1 MSKQTDL
8 INIPDAITVSG
19 SKVGIGMSSPAREL
33 TVKGGLLGFR
43 NDTTGYASS
52 DGFDIGI
59 SGTNAY
65 LAQRENA
72 HIIIETNAT
81 ERMRI
86 DSSGNLLVGKTAS
99 GYANA
104 GHQLN
109 GGNSYAAFTRASGTP
124 VLVNRKTN
132 DGSLVEY
139 MKDGTG
145 VGSIGVDQ
153 YDNYTV
159 SSNRE
164 LIISTDR
171 TVSRSYVL
179 GDGGSSNGVFYPMT
193 DNDADFGSSSK
204 RWKDLYLSG
213 GVYLGGTGSANK
225 LSDYEEG
232 NFSPSLIGSISGSYE
247 STNLGRYTKVGRA
260 VYVQMSFNNIA
271 TTAVSG
277 NLSITGLPY
286 STSSV
291 DCVDMYHPMQVYNL
305 NWPATAKA
313 VYVFQSSSSGSSN
326 LELFYSRDAAASI
339 ALSNADLTGTYLRL
353 AFTYNT
359 AA

>member
-1 MSKQTDL
+1 M
-8 INIPDAITVSG
+8 
-19 SKVGIGMSSPAREL
+19 
-33 TVKGGLLGFR
+33 
-43 NDTTGYASS
+43 
-52 DGFDIGI
+52 
-59 SGTNAY
+59 
-65 LAQRENA
+65 
-72 HIIIETNAT
+72 
-81 ERMRI
+81 
-86 DSSGNLLVGKTAS
+86 
-99 GYANA
+99 
-104 GHQLN
+104 
-109 GGNSYAAFTRASGTP
+109 
-124 VLVNRKTN
+124 
-132 DGSLVEY
+132 
-139 MKDGTG
+139 
-145 VGSIGVDQ
+145 
-153 YDNYTV
+153 
-159 SSNRE
+159 
-164 LIISTDR
+164 
-171 TVSRSYVL
+171 
-179 GDGGSSNGVFYPMT
+179 
-193 DNDADFGSSSK
+193 
-204 RWKDLYLSG
+204 
-213 GVYLGGTGSANK
+213 
-225 LSDYEEG
+225 SDYEEG

-247 STNLGRYTKVGRA
+247 STNLGRYTKVGSA